1 MIWVIEVPVLRQE
14 SEWSWYEYRSACIKP
29 VSEWSWY
36 EYRSACIKPVSGHD
50 MSIEVPVLSDH
61 DMSIEVPV

>member
-1 MIWVIEVPVLRQE
+1 
-14 SEWSWYEYRSACIKP
+14 
-29 VSEWSWY
+29 
-36 EYRSACIKPVSGHD
+36 VSGHD